1 MSTVTAPATVLAR
14 TTVLWRRVAVAGLLG
29 AGALHVAVTAEHL
42 VANDLV
48 VGLSLVSAY
57 AQLGLGLWLLV
68 GPWLG
73 SSPGT
78 APLVVALAGSV
89 LLVCLHLVVHMT
101 DLLAG
106 ITAPDA
112 DGVAGHTAGGHGH
125 PAGAAV
131 DVGGPVAL
139 GARAPARR
147 EPTDLLSTVLVT
159 AELVSVLGLTAL
171 LPRSWRGRTLDALLA
186 LGALTWLGWLTGV
199 LR

>member
-1 MSTVTAPATVLAR
+1 VSAVAVATVPDRAAAP
-14 TTVLWRRVAVAGLLG
+14 WRRVAVAGLLG
-29 AGALHVAVTAEHL
+29 AGGLHVAVTAEHL

-48 VGLSLVSAY
+48 VGFSLASAY

-73 SSPGT
+73 RAPGT

-89 LLVCLHLVVHMT
+89 LLVCLYLVLHMT

-106 ITAPDA
+106 ITAA
-112 DGVAGHTAGGHGH
+112 EAAGGHDH
-125 PAGAAV
+125 SAGVAV

-147 EPTDLLSTVLVT
+147 EPTDLLGTVLVS
-159 AELVSVLGLTAL
+159 AELVSVVGLTAL
-171 LPRSWRGRTLDALLA
+171 LPRSWRGRTLDALLG
-186 LGALTWLGWLTGV
+186 LGALAWLGWLTGA